1 MNINVNYDAINK
13 KRKQTNSITNKS
25 LIQINKW
32 WNKASWSWYGVEYL
46 QQIDLE
52 IMNLNDTFNIV
63 RAYPN
68 VFHNSLF
75 LGRFL

>member
-1 MNINVNYDAINK
+1 MWIMMLLIKREK
-13 KRKQTNSITNKS
+13 KPTVSQTNLSHKS
-25 LIQINKW
+25 
-32 WNKASWSWYGVEYL
+32 ASDETKLPGGWYGVEYL

-63 RAYPN
+63 WAYPN
-68 VFHNSLF
+68 VFHNFLF

>member
-1 MNINVNYDAINK
+1 MWIMMLLIKRENK
-13 KRKQTNSITNKS
+13 PTVPQTNLS
-25 LIQINKW
+25 QISKW

-52 IMNLNDTFNIV
+52 IMNLNDNFNIV
-63 RAYPN
+63 WAYLN
-68 VFHNSLF
+68 VFHNFLF